1 MQNVHSIDRR
11 TKVGMEVEFDI
22 KMTPGALYDYL
33 LFHTYTSAS
42 GLLGAI
48 VGALLIV
55 AYFMGAG
62 ILCLIAGII
71 VLAYLPWTL
80 FLKSRQ
86 QYLANPAFKQPLHYR
101 MTDEG
106 IEVSQNGETQ
116 SQKWEDLHKAVSTPR
131 SLIVYTS
138 SVNASVFPKSDL
150 GDKAPAVIQMIS
162 THMPPKKVKIRS

>member
-1 MQNVHSIDRR
+1 
-11 TKVGMEVEFDI
+11 MEVEFDI

-80 FLKSRQ
+80 FLKSR
-86 QYLANPAFKQPLHYR
+86 
-101 MTDEG
+101 
-106 IEVSQNGETQ
+106 
-116 SQKWEDLHKAVSTPR
+116 
-131 SLIVYTS
+131 
-138 SVNASVFPKSDL
+138 
-150 GDKAPAVIQMIS
+150 
-162 THMPPKKVKIRS
+162 

>member
-1 MQNVHSIDRR
+1 M
-11 TKVGMEVEFDI
+11 EFDI

-42 GLLGAI
+42 GLLGAV
-48 VGALLIV
+48 VGALLVV

-62 ILCLIAGII
+62 ILCLIAGIV
-71 VLAYLPWTL
+71 VLVYLPFTL

-86 QYLANPAFKQPLHYR
+86 QYLANPVFKEPLHYK

-116 SQKWEDLHKAVSTPR
+116 SRKWEDLYKAVSTPR

-138 SVNASVFPKSDL
+138 RINASVFPKSDL
-150 GDKAPAVIQMIS
+150 GDKAPAVIRMIC
-162 THMPPKKVKIRS
+162 THMPPKKVRIRS